1 MFREKRILK
10 GFSLLTHNNGF
21 TLIEV
26 ISVLLIS
33 SMLIVIAGVGLSVFF
48 SKYQEINAYVQLQA
62 EAMEFLN
69 YLKYG
74 YAVGSGNFTQFNGIA
89 SARALEITGRSDEAG
104 KGNGIRIT
112 PPAREE
118 FPNDFMHF
126 YLHEGVVRANYM
138 YNGVQV
144 NYPLYIFP
152 KRAEQD
158 RITIEEFK
166 IGDANENNAL
176 FQYKIDEPL
185 CIVNVE
191 LRAKVK
197 TAKDRYKTVHFKT
210 TMAMKNMS
218 RQGLTNG

>member
-1 MFREKRILK
+1 MFQERRILK
-10 GFSLLTHNNGF
+10 TQSLLMRNNGF

-48 SKYQEINAYVQLQA
+48 SKYQEINAYVELQA
-62 EAMEFLN
+62 EAMEFIN

-74 YAVGSGNFTQFNGIA
+74 YSVGSGSYTQFNGVA
-89 SARALEITGRSDEAG
+89 SARAMEITGRSDEAG
-104 KGNGIRIT
+104 KGNGLKIT
-112 PPAREE
+112 PPSREE
-118 FPNDFMHF
+118 FPHDFIHF
-126 YLHEGVVRANYM
+126 YLHEGVIRADYM

-158 RITIEEFK
+158 RIIIEQFK

-176 FQYKIDEPL
+176 FPYKLDEPL
-185 CIVNVE
+185 CVVSVE
-191 LRAKVK
+191 LKASVK
-197 TAKDRYKTVHFKT
+197 TAKDRYRTVHFNT

-218 RQGLTNG
+218 RQGLTQ